1 MAPPCGQAKN
11 GMTPAR
17 VGSHPIISRLN
28 ADWRQTVLER
38 DIMKRFLLLLCWL
51 YFSVIPA
58 NAGSFAAA
66 DNVPD
71 SLAFLPPPPAPESP
85 GFARDQAAFDAD
97 IRNNWPDFFKDALG
111 FSIDKKRTPALYALL
126 AGIAG
131 DFSGTTRT
139 AKEKYRRIR
148 PFAYF
153 GQEETTCVPA
163 QEKRL
168 KTNGSYPSGHTTLGW
183 GMALILAEVVPAR
196 KDAILKR
203 GHEYGMSRAICGAHW
218 QSDVD
223 AGFLVGSAVVA
234 YLHNVPEFQRL
245 LRLAKAEA
253 DGSRETPPQR

>member
-1 MAPPCGQAKN
+1 
-11 GMTPAR
+11 
-17 VGSHPIISRLN
+17 
-28 ADWRQTVLER
+28 
-38 DIMKRFLLLLCWL
+38 MKRFLLLLCWL

-66 DNVPD
+66 DNIPD

-85 GFARDQAAFDAD
+85 GFARDQAVYLQTRSLKGTDRWDQAAFDAD

-111 FSIDKKRTPALYALL
+111 FSVDKKRTPALYALL

-131 DFSGTTRT
+131 DFSGAART

-168 KTNGSYPSGHTTLGW
+168 KTNGSYPSGHTTL
-183 GMALILAEVVPAR
+183 
-196 KDAILKR
+196 
-203 GHEYGMSRAICGAHW
+203 
-218 QSDVD
+218 
-223 AGFLVGSAVVA
+223 
-234 YLHNVPEFQRL
+234 
-245 LRLAKAEA
+245 
-253 DGSRETPPQR
+253 